1 VPKFMSSHT
10 LPPGAMTQGQ
20 IEEFASAA
28 QQDPTV
34 RGYRS
39 FVNLSAGKAFC
50 VLEAPSKEAV
60 VAWFQKVGMPSD
72 AIEQVE
78 LEGDRGNIQRV

>member
-1 VPKFMSSHT
+1 MPKFMSSHT
-10 LPPGAMTQGQ
+10 VPPGAMTQAQ
-20 IEEFASAA
+20 IEEFARAA

-50 VLEAPSKEAV
+50 VLEATNKEAV
-60 VAWFQKVGMPSD
+60 AAWFQKMGMPCD
-72 AIEQVE
+72 VIEQVE